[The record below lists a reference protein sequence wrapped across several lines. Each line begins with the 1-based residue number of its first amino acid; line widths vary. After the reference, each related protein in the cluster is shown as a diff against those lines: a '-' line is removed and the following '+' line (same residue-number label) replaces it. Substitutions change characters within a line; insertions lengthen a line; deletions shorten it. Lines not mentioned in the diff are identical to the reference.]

1 MSFQAMTWAVDQD
14 LKTNEKMV
22 LVMLANC
29 SNHHTGQCNP
39 SHKRLAKECG
49 MSISTLKRCIERL
62 EEAGFL
68 KIERRGQD
76 GVSLPNQYDLKI
88 GFTPDPKPEQVD
100 SICVEDTQNEP
111 TPVQDELPPAQSEPT
126 PPGQS
131 ELGVGSERATNQ
143 ESNQEYNNQ
152 EYNSSDADESA
163 PVEVVPSVPA
173 VLPKQQQANQNETEL
188 QTKCREAWTA
198 YKNAYFARYEIAP
211 VRNQKVNSQVK
222 QLVQRLGT
230 EAGPVAEFYVLNVND
245 AFVLRKT
252 HDLGVLLSSAE
263 SYRTQWAT
271 GRTMTQTRARQIDS
285 TQANASAVDEA
296 LAIARARRNQGNTYE
311 QH

>member
-29 SNHHTGQCNP
+29 CNHHTGQCNP

-49 MSISTLKRCIERL
+49 MSISTLKRCIEKL
-62 EEAGFL
+62 EESGYL

-88 GFTPDPKPEQVD
+88 GFTPETKLELVD
-100 SICVEDTQNEP
+100 SPSDECAQNEP
-111 TPVQDELPPAQSEPT
+111 VPVQVDPTPVQSEPT
-126 PPGQS
+126 PPVQS
-131 ELGVGSERATNQ
+131 DLGVGSERATNQ
-143 ESNQEYNNQ
+143 EYNQEYNNQ
-152 EYNSSDADESA
+152 EYNYTDADKSA
-163 PVEVVPSVPA
+163 PVEVVSSGLA
-173 VLPKQQQANQNETEL
+173 LLPKEQHVNQNETEL
-188 QTKCREAWTA
+188 QMKCREAWTA
-198 YKNAYFARYEIAP
+198 YKNAYLARYQIAP

-271 GRTMTQTRARQIDS
+271 GHAMTQTRARQMDS
-285 TQANASAVDEA
+285 TQANASAADEA
-296 LAIARARRNQGNTYE
+296 IAMLRARQQGA
-311 QH
+311 HP

>member
-1 MSFQAMTWAVDQD
+1 MTWAVEQD

-49 MSISTLKRCIERL
+49 MSISTLKRCIDKL
-62 EEAGFL
+62 EEVGYL

-100 SICVEDTQNEP
+100 SSSDNQVQSDHTP
-111 TPVQDELPPAQSEPT
+111 TQDELTPVQSEPT
-126 PPGQS
+126 PPVQS
-131 ELGVGSERATNQ
+131 ELGVGSEGATNH
-143 ESNQEYNNQ
+143 EFNQEYNNQ
-152 EYNSSDADESA
+152 EYNYTDAEKSA
-163 PVEVVPSVPA
+163 PEAGESFVPA
-173 VLPKQQQANQNETEL
+173 VLSKQQQVNPKETEL
-188 QTKCREAWTA
+188 QARCRVAWTMYKAA
-198 YKNAYFARYEIAP
+198 YTQRHEVPP
-211 VRNQKVNSQVK
+211 VRNAKVNSQVK
-222 QLVQRLGT
+222 QLVQRLGD
-230 EAGPVAEFYVLNVND
+230 EAGPVAEFYVYNVND
-245 AFVLRKT
+245 AFIVKNY
-252 HDLGVLLSSAE
+252 HDLGLLLSKAE
-263 SYRTQWAT
+263 VYRTQWAT

-296 LAIARARRNQGNTYE
+296 LAIARARRNQGDTYE
-311 QH
+311 HQ